1 MRLALKEFQE
11 DTVKKLVKSIRQTK
25 YFVKDGDP
33 QAIVLASPTGSGKTV
48 MVTALI
54 EAVFAGTDEIAA
66 EPNAVFLWLS
76 DQPELNEQSRRK
88 IASASSRLRDAN
100 LVVIDSD
107 FDQEMFDGGKVY
119 FLNTQKLGKD
129 KNLVKVKGDNR
140 YFTIWETIQKTQDV
154 LQDKFYLIIDEAHR
168 GMNVSKREENAAQTI
183 VQQFVFGNN
192 ELPAIQ
198 LILGVSAT
206 PKRFQDLLH
215 NTQHYQARAQHPVTV
230 NPEDVTASG
239 LLKDQIVL
247 YHPTGDQP
255 SDWSLLAAAAR
266 QWVKVR
272 DRWNIY
278 TQEQSIEVVKPIM
291 VVQVTDGND
300 RTISKTDLAQVIAV
314 LEKEV
319 GPIQDDELAH
329 SFQDDK
335 ALMIGDLKIRKI
347 EASRIQD
354 DEKVK
359 FVLFKMSLTTGWD
372 CPRAEVM
379 MSFRKANDHTLI
391 AQLIGR
397 MVRTP
402 LARRI
407 ENQDF
412 LNSVSLYLPHYD
424 QEGLNQVIENLKSDP
439 ESVPPTA
446 VVQGT
451 EQVTLYRDTEYSEL
465 FAALQTVP
473 SYRIERIRKTSDTRR
488 LMRLARLLTSIHNLE
503 PDALPKAK
511 QQILDSLKN
520 EIEQLKQSD
529 SQFAEKLQGCNE
541 IAIQP
546 VTVDQGKWTTLTG
559 AIEKIPLSE
568 ANVEE
573 LFQRAGQRLGEGLHI
588 DYWKKY
594 YDTNDPQRPK
604 LELFLALQQQTVWE
618 TLEKNSLQL
627 FNALLKQNHS
637 KIGKLT
643 SSERD
648 KYNKLKVV
656 AKDPEPID
664 WELPDEIIVSRL
676 TDAVEWIKHVYLA
689 DDGKYFS
696 SLNNW
701 ERKVMEAELATQ
713 NVIGWLRNEARKP
726 WSFSIPYEYNGAVQ
740 PMFPDFLVIR
750 KEDDSL
756 NVDIL
761 EPHNSALADSWAK
774 AVGLAKFASKHGH
787 RISRIELIRVEGSHI
802 KRLDLNDNHNRQKVL
817 AVSSNQHLDQLFA
830 NIGSLIH

>member
-25 YFVKDGDP
+25 YLVKDGDL

-54 EAVFAGTDEIAA
+54 EAVFEGSDEIPA
-66 EPNAVFLWLS
+66 EPDAVFLWLS

-88 IASASSRLRDAN
+88 IASASSRLRDAD

-107 FDQEMFDGGKVY
+107 FDQELFDGGKVY

-129 KNLVKVKGDNR
+129 KNLVKLKGDNR
-140 YFTIWETIQKTQDV
+140 HFTIWETIQKTQDV

-168 GMNVSKREENAAQTI
+168 GMNVSKREENAAQSI
-183 VQQFVFGNN
+183 AQKFVFGFE

-198 LILGVSAT
+198 LILGISAT
-206 PKRFQDLLH
+206 PKRFQNLL
-215 NTQHYQARAQHPVTV
+215 QDAPHYHARTQHPVTV
-230 NPEDVTASG
+230 KPEDVTASG

-255 SDWSLLAAAAR
+255 SDWSLLAAAVR
-266 QWVKVR
+266 QWLKVR
-272 DRWNIY
+272 DKWNAY
-278 TQEQSIEVVKPIM
+278 TQAQAIEAVKPIL
-291 VVQVTDGND
+291 VIQVEDGND
-300 RTISKTDLAQVIAV
+300 RTISKTALDQVIAV

-319 GPIQDDELAH
+319 SPIQDDELAH

-335 ALMIGDLKIRKI
+335 TLAVGDRKIRKI
-347 EASRIQD
+347 DASRIQD

-439 ESVPPTA
+439 ESVPPTD
-446 VVQGT
+446 VVEGT
-451 EQVTLYRDTEYSEL
+451 EQITLYRAAEHSEA
-465 FAALQTVP
+465 FAALQAVP

-488 LMRLARLLTSIHNLE
+488 LMRLARLLTAIHNLDPE
-503 PDALPKAK
+503 ALPKAK
-511 QQILDSLKN
+511 QQILDTLKS
-520 EIEQLKQSD
+520 EIERLEQND
-529 SQFAEKLQGCNE
+529 SSFAEKLQGCNE

-559 AIEKIPLSE
+559 AIEKIPLSD

-588 DYWKKY
+588 DYWTKF
-594 YDTNDPQRPK
+594 YDANDSQWPK
-604 LELFLALQQQTVWE
+604 LELFLALQQQAVWE
-618 TLEKNSLQL
+618 ALEKSSLQL
-627 FNALLKQNHS
+627 FNALLKQNHT
-637 KIGKLT
+637 KIGKLA
-643 SSERD
+643 SSERE

-656 AKDPEPID
+656 AKDPESID

-676 TDAVEWIKHVYLA
+676 ADAVEWIKHVYLNE
-689 DDGKYFS
+689 DSKYYS
-696 SLNNW
+696 ALNNW
-701 ERKVMEAELATQ
+701 ESLVMKTELAQ
-713 NVIGWLRNEARKP
+713 DNVIGWLRNEVRKP
-726 WSFSIPYEYNGAVQ
+726 WSFAIPYEYSGVVQ
-740 PMFPDFLVIR
+740 PMYPDFLVIR
-750 KEDDSL
+750 KQDDTL
-756 NVDIL
+756 IIDIL
-761 EPHNSALADSWAK
+761 EPHNPALADSWAK
-774 AVGLAKFASKHGH
+774 AVGLAKFASKHGD
-787 RISRIELIRVEGSHI
+787 RVGRIELIRVDGNHI
-802 KRLDLNDNHNRQKVL
+802 KRLDVNDNYNRQKVL
-817 AVSSNQHLDQLFA
+817 AVNSNQHLDQLFA
-830 NIGSLIH
+830 SL

>member
-1 MRLALKEFQE
+1 MKLALKEFQE

-25 YFVKDGDP
+25 YLVKDGDP

-54 EAVFAGTDEIAA
+54 EAVFEGADEIPA
-66 EPNAVFLWLS
+66 EPDAVFLWLS

-88 IASASSRLRDAN
+88 IAFCSSRLREAD

-140 YFTIWETIQKTQDV
+140 HFTIWETIQKTQDV
-154 LQDKFYLIIDEAHR
+154 LKDKFYLIIDEAHR
-168 GMNVSKREENAAQTI
+168 GMNVSKREENAAQSI
-183 VQQFVFGNN
+183 AQKFVFGFD

-198 LILGVSAT
+198 LILGISAT
-206 PKRFQDLLH
+206 PKRFQNLLQDA
-215 NTQHYQARAQHPVTV
+215 QHYHARTQHPVTV
-230 NPEDVTASG
+230 KPEDVTASG

-266 QWVKVR
+266 QWLTVR
-272 DRWNIY
+272 DKWNAY
-278 TQEQSIEVVKPIM
+278 TQSQTIEAVKPIL
-291 VVQVTDGND
+291 VIQVEDGND
-300 RTISKTDLAQVIAV
+300 RTLSKTDLAQVITV

-319 GPIQDDELAH
+319 GPIQDEELAH

-335 ALMIGDLKIRKI
+335 ALIVGDRKIRKI

-354 DEKVK
+354 DEEIK

-424 QEGLNQVIENLKSDP
+424 QEGLTQVIENLKSDP
-439 ESVPPTA
+439 ESVPPTD
-446 VVQGT
+446 VVEGA
-451 EQVTLYRDTEYSEL
+451 EQVTLYRDTTHSEA

-488 LMRLARLLTSIHNLE
+488 LMRLARLLTAIHNLDPE
-503 PDALPKAK
+503 ALPKAK
-511 QQILDSLKN
+511 QKILDTLKS
-520 EIEQLKQSD
+520 EIERLEQND
-529 SQFAEKLQGCNE
+529 SQFAEKLKGCNE

-546 VTVDQGKWTTLTG
+546 VTVDQGKWTTLEG
-559 AIEKIPLSE
+559 AIEKIPLSD

-588 DYWKKY
+588 DYWSKH
-594 YDTNDPQRPK
+594 YDANDPQRPK

-618 TLEKNSLQL
+618 ALEKSSLQL
-627 FNALLKQNHS
+627 FNNLLKQNHS
-637 KIGKLT
+637 KIGKLA
-643 SSERD
+643 SSEREE
-648 KYNKLKVV
+648 YNKLKVV

-676 TDAVEWIKHVYLA
+676 SDAVEWIKHVYLA
-689 DDGKYFS
+689 DDGKYYS
-696 SLNNW
+696 SLNSW
-701 ERKVMEAELATQ
+701 EKKVMEAELAQ
-713 NVIGWLRNEARKP
+713 NNVIGWLRNETRKP
-726 WSFSIPYEYNGAVQ
+726 WSFAIPYEYNGAVQ

-750 KEDDSL
+750 KQDDTL
-756 NVDIL
+756 IVDIL
-761 EPHNSALADSWAK
+761 EPHNSALADNWAK
-774 AVGLAKFASKHGH
+774 AVGLAKFASKHGD
-787 RISRIELIRVEGSHI
+787 RVGRIELIRVDASLI
-802 KRLDLNDNHNRQKVL
+802 KRLDLNDNSNRQKVL
-817 AVSSNQHLDQLFA
+817 AVNSNQHLDQLF
-830 NIGSLIH
+830 SEL

>member
-1 MRLALKEFQE
+1 MRLVLKDFQE
-11 DTVKKLVKSIRQTK
+11 GTVKELIKKIKQTK
-25 YFVKDGDP
+25 NYVKDGDP
-33 QAIVLASPTGSGKTV
+33 QAIIFASPTGSGKTV
-48 MVTALI
+48 MVAALI
-54 EAVFAGTDEIAA
+54 EAIFTGTDEIMA
-66 EPNAVFLWLS
+66 EPEAVFLWLS
-76 DQPELNEQSRRK
+76 DQPELNEQSRSK
-88 IASASSRLRDAN
+88 IASASNRLRDSD
-100 LVVIDSD
+100 LVIIDSN
-107 FDQEMFDGGKVY
+107 FDQETFDGGKIY

-129 KNLVKVKGDNR
+129 KNLVKIKGDGRHN
-140 YFTIWETIQKTQDV
+140 TILETIQKTQDI

-168 GMNVSKREENAAQTI
+168 GMNQSSRDANTAKTI
-183 VQQFVFGNN
+183 VQQFVFGHN

-206 PKRFQDLLH
+206 PKRFQDLLQNPKSYH
-215 NTQHYQARAQHPVTV
+215 NRGQQQVSV

-266 QWVKVR
+266 QWFKVR
-272 DRWNIY
+272 DKWNAY
-278 TQEQSIEVVKPIM
+278 TQSQAIEAVKPIL
-291 VVQVTDGND
+291 VIQVEDGND
-300 RTISKTDLAQVIAV
+300 RILSKTDLAQVIAV

-335 ALMIGDLKIRKI
+335 ALIVGDRKIRKI
-347 EASRIQD
+347 DASRIQN

-439 ESVPPTA
+439 ESVPPTD
-446 VVQGT
+446 VVEGA
-451 EQVTLYRDTEYSEL
+451 EQVTLYRATEHSET

-488 LMRLARLLTSIHNLE
+488 LMRLARLLTAIHNLDPE
-503 PDALPKAK
+503 ALPNAK
-511 QQILDSLKN
+511 QQILDMLKR
-520 EIEQLKQSD
+520 EIERLEQND

-559 AIEKIPLSE
+559 VIEKIPLSD

-588 DYWKKY
+588 DYWTKF

-604 LELFLALQQQTVWE
+604 LELFLALQQQAVWE
-618 TLEKNSLQL
+618 ALEKSSLQL
-627 FNALLKQNHS
+627 FNALLKQNHT
-637 KIGKLT
+637 KIGKLA
-643 SSERD
+643 SSERE

-676 TDAVEWIKHVYLA
+676 TDAVEWVKHVYLA
-689 DDGKYFS
+689 EDGKYFS

-701 ERKVMEAELATQ
+701 EKKVMEAEMAQ
-713 NVIGWLRNEARKP
+713 ENMIGWLRNEARKP
-726 WSFSIPYEYNGAVQ
+726 WSFTIPYEYNGAVQ

-750 KEDDSL
+750 KQDDVL
-756 NVDIL
+756 IVDVL
-761 EPHNSALADSWAK
+761 EPHGSALADSWAK
-774 AVGLAKFASKHGH
+774 AVGLAKFASKHGD
-787 RISRIELIRVEGSHI
+787 RVGRIELIRVEGSHI
-802 KRLDLNDNHNRQKVL
+802 KRLDVNDNHNRQKVL
-817 AVSSNQHLDQLFA
+817 AVNSNQHLDQLFA
-830 NIGSLIH
+830 DL

>member
-1 MRLALKEFQE
+1 MKLALKEFQE

-25 YFVKDGDP
+25 YLVKDGDP

-54 EAVFAGTDEIAA
+54 EAVFEGADEIPA
-66 EPNAVFLWLS
+66 EPDAVFLWLS

-88 IASASSRLRDAN
+88 IAFCSSRLREAD

-140 YFTIWETIQKTQDV
+140 HFTIWETIQKTQDV
-154 LQDKFYLIIDEAHR
+154 LKDKFYLIIDEAHR
-168 GMNVSKREENAAQTI
+168 GMNVSKREENAAQSI
-183 VQQFVFGNN
+183 AQKFVFGFD

-198 LILGVSAT
+198 LILGISAT
-206 PKRFQDLLH
+206 PKRFQNLLQDA
-215 NTQHYQARAQHPVTV
+215 QHYHARTQHPVTV
-230 NPEDVTASG
+230 KPEDVTASG

-266 QWVKVR
+266 QWLTVR
-272 DRWNIY
+272 DKWNAY
-278 TQEQSIEVVKPIM
+278 TQSQTIEAVKPIL
-291 VVQVTDGND
+291 VIQVEDGND
-300 RTISKTDLAQVIAV
+300 RTLSKTDLAQVITV

-319 GPIQDDELAH
+319 GPIQDEELAH

-335 ALMIGDLKIRKI
+335 ALIVGDRKIRKI

-354 DEKVK
+354 DEEIK

-424 QEGLNQVIENLKSDP
+424 QEGLTQVIENLKSDP
-439 ESVPPTA
+439 ESVPPTD
-446 VVQGT
+446 VVEGA
-451 EQVTLYRDTEYSEL
+451 EQVTLYRDTTHSEA

-488 LMRLARLLTSIHNLE
+488 LMRLARLLTAIHNLDPE
-503 PDALPKAK
+503 ALPKAK
-511 QQILDSLKN
+511 QKILDTLKS
-520 EIEQLKQSD
+520 EIERLEQND
-529 SQFAEKLQGCNE
+529 SQFAEKLKGCNE

-546 VTVDQGKWTTLTG
+546 VTVDQGKWTTLEG
-559 AIEKIPLSE
+559 AIEKIPLSD

-588 DYWKKY
+588 DYWSKH
-594 YDTNDPQRPK
+594 YDANDPQRPK

-618 TLEKNSLQL
+618 ALEKSSLQL
-627 FNALLKQNHS
+627 FNNLLKQNHS
-637 KIGKLT
+637 KIGKLA
-643 SSERD
+643 SSEREE
-648 KYNKLKVV
+648 YNKLKVV

-676 TDAVEWIKHVYLA
+676 SDAVEWIKHVYLA
-689 DDGKYFS
+689 DDGKYYS
-696 SLNNW
+696 SLNSW
-701 ERKVMEAELATQ
+701 EKKVMEAELAQ
-713 NVIGWLRNEARKP
+713 NNVIGWLLNETRKP
-726 WSFSIPYEYNGAVQ
+726 WSFAIPYEYNGAVQ

-750 KEDDSL
+750 KQDDTL
-756 NVDIL
+756 IVDIL
-761 EPHNSALADSWAK
+761 EPHNSALADNWAK
-774 AVGLAKFASKHGH
+774 AVGLAKFASKHGD
-787 RISRIELIRVEGSHI
+787 RVGRIELIRVDASLI
-802 KRLDLNDNHNRQKVL
+802 KRLDLNDNSNRQKVL
-817 AVSSNQHLDQLFA
+817 AVNSNQHLDQLF
-830 NIGSLIH
+830 SEL

>member
-1 MRLALKEFQE
+1 MKLALKEFQE

-25 YFVKDGDP
+25 YLVKDGDP

-54 EAVFAGTDEIAA
+54 EAVFEGADEIPA
-66 EPNAVFLWLS
+66 EPDAVFLWLS

-88 IASASSRLRDAN
+88 IAFCSSRLREAD

-140 YFTIWETIQKTQDV
+140 HYTIWGTIQKTQDV

-168 GMNVSKREENAAQTI
+168 GMNVSKREENAAQSI
-183 VQQFVFGNN
+183 AQKFVFGFD

-198 LILGVSAT
+198 LILGISAT
-206 PKRFQDLLH
+206 PKRFQNLLQDA
-215 NTQHYQARAQHPVTV
+215 QHYHARTQHPVTV
-230 NPEDVTASG
+230 KPEDVTASG

-255 SDWSLLAAAAR
+255 SDWSLLAAATR
-266 QWVKVR
+266 QWLKVR
-272 DRWNIY
+272 DKWNAY
-278 TQEQSIEVVKPIM
+278 TQLQSIEAIKPIL
-291 VVQVTDGND
+291 VIQVEDGND
-300 RTISKTDLAQVIAV
+300 RMLSKTDLAQVIAV

-335 ALMIGDLKIRKI
+335 ALMVGDRKIRKI

-354 DEKVK
+354 DDKVK

-439 ESVPPTA
+439 ESVPPTD
-446 VVQGT
+446 VVEGS
-451 EQVTLYRDTEYSEL
+451 EQITLYRATEHSEA
-465 FAALQTVP
+465 FAALKTVP

-488 LMRLARLLTSIHNLE
+488 LMRLARLLTAIHNLDPE
-503 PDALPKAK
+503 ALPKAK
-511 QQILDSLKN
+511 QQILNILKS
-520 EIEQLKQSD
+520 EIERLEQND
-529 SQFAEKLQGCNE
+529 IQFAQKLQGCNE
-541 IAIQP
+541 ISIQP

-559 AIEKIPLSE
+559 AIEKIPLSD
-568 ANVEE
+568 ANIEE
-573 LFQRAGQRLGEGLHI
+573 VFQRAGQRIGEGLHI
-588 DYWKKY
+588 EYWSKH
-594 YDTNDPQRPK
+594 YDANDPQRPK

-618 TLEKNSLQL
+618 ALEKSSLQL

-637 KIGKLT
+637 KIGKLA
-643 SSERD
+643 SSERE

-676 TDAVEWIKHVYLA
+676 TDAVEWIKHVYL
-689 DDGKYFS
+689 DGDGKYFS

-701 ERKVMEAELATQ
+701 ESKVMEAELAQ
-713 NVIGWLRNEARKP
+713 ENVMGWLRNESRKP
-726 WSFSIPYEYNGAVQ
+726 WSFAIPYEYNGAVQ

-750 KEDDSL
+750 KLDDGL
-756 NVDIL
+756 LIDIL

-774 AVGLAKFASKHGH
+774 AVGLAKFASKHGD
-787 RISRIELIRVEGSHI
+787 RVGRIELIRVDGSLI
-802 KRLDLNDNHNRQKVL
+802 KRLDLNDNSNRQKVL
-817 AVSSNQHLDQLFA
+817 AVNSNQHLDQLF
-830 NIGSLIH
+830 SEL

>member
-1 MRLALKEFQE
+1 
-11 DTVKKLVKSIRQTK
+11 
-25 YFVKDGDP
+25 VKDGDP

-48 MVTALI
+48 MVTDLI
-54 EAVFAGTDEIAA
+54 EKIFAGTDEIPA
-66 EPNAVFLWLS
+66 EPDAVFLWLS

-88 IASASSRLRDAN
+88 IASASSRLRDED

-129 KNLVKVKGDNR
+129 KNLVKVKGDDR
-140 YFTIWETIQKTQDV
+140 HFTIWETIQKSQDV
-154 LQDKFYLIIDEAHR
+154 LHDKFYLIIDEAHR
-168 GMNVSKREENAAQTI
+168 GMNVSKREENAAQSI
-183 VQQFVFGNN
+183 AQKFVFGFE

-198 LILGVSAT
+198 LIVGISAT
-206 PKRFQDLLH
+206 PKRFENLLH
-215 NTQHYQARAQHPVTV
+215 NAQQYQYHNRRQHPITV

-266 QWVKVR
+266 QWLKVR
-272 DRWNIY
+272 DKWHVY
-278 TQEQSIEVVKPIM
+278 TQSQAIETVKPIL
-291 VVQVTDGND
+291 VIQVEDGND
-300 RTISKTDLAQVIAV
+300 RTPSKTDLAQVIAV

-319 GPIQDDELAH
+319 GPIYDDELAH

-335 ALMIGDLKIRKI
+335 ALIVGDRKIRKI
-347 EASRIQD
+347 DASRIQD

-412 LNSVSLYLPHYD
+412 LNSVSLYLPHYN

-439 ESVPPTA
+439 ESVPPTN
-446 VVQGT
+446 VVEGA
-451 EQVTLYRDTEYSEL
+451 EQVTLYRASEHSET

-488 LMRLARLLTSIHNLE
+488 LMRLARLLTAIHNLD

-511 QQILDSLKN
+511 QQILGTLKS
-520 EIEQLKQSD
+520 EIERLVQSD

-559 AIEKIPLSE
+559 AIEKIPLSD
-568 ANVEE
+568 ANIEE
-573 LFQRAGQRLGEGLHI
+573 LFQRVGQRLGEGLHI
-588 DYWKKY
+588 DYWTKH
-594 YDTNDPQRPK
+594 YDANDPQRPK
-604 LELFLALQQQTVWE
+604 LELFLALQQQAVWE
-618 TLEKNSLQL
+618 ALEKISLQL
-627 FNALLKQNHS
+627 FNALLKQNHG
-637 KIGKLT
+637 KIGKLA
-643 SSERD
+643 SSERE

-664 WELPDEIIVSRL
+664 WELPDEITVSRL

-689 DDGKYFS
+689 ENNKYYS

-701 ERKVMEAELATQ
+701 ERKVMENELAQ
-713 NVIGWLRNEARKP
+713 ENVIGWLRNEARKP

-750 KEDDSL
+750 KQEDEL
-756 NVDIL
+756 MVDIL
-761 EPHNSALADSWAK
+761 EPHNPALADGWAK
-774 AVGLAKFASKHGH
+774 AVGLAKFASKHGD
-787 RISRIELIRVEGSHI
+787 RVGRIELIRMDGSHI

-817 AVSSNQHLDQLFA
+817 AVNSNPHLDQLFEE
-830 NIGSLIH
+830 L